1 MRILF
6 LGTPPVAALVLEQIV
21 RDPAVQ
27 IVGIVTQP
35 DRPSGRNRTLQ
46 PPAVKQRAHELGIAA
61 PIIQPETLRDPQVVA
76 ELAALQPDVGVVMAY
91 GEILRHD
98 VLNIPAAG
106 YLNIHPSLL
115 PRWRGPAPVVGA
127 MLADD
132 REVGVSVMRLVARM
146 DAGPILAQ
154 HRQPLAADA
163 RAEPLLHAL
172 CTIGADLLLQHL
184 PDYLAGKLVPIAQD
198 ETQAT
203 YTQLIQ
209 KTDGIIDW
217 HGSARHIERMTR
229 AYDPWPGAIT
239 SWRGQP
245 FRIIEAHVDSPQSKL
260 LPGQIDEHQGVIL
273 VGCGDQT
280 LRLAQVQPAG
290 KRVMAAQEWWR
301 GIQDRTHTQFEAI
314 KSAQ

>member
-6 LGTPPVAALVLEQIV
+6 LGTPQVAALVLEQII
-21 RDPAVQ
+21 RDPHVQ

-46 PPAVKQRAHELGIAA
+46 PPPVKQRALELGIAA

-76 ELAALQPDVGVVMAY
+76 ELTALQPDVGVVMAY
-91 GEILRHD
+91 GEILRRD
-98 VLNIPAAG
+98 VLGIPSAG

-115 PRWRGPAPVVGA
+115 PRWRGPAPVAGA
-127 MLADD
+127 ILANDQ
-132 REVGVSVMRLVARM
+132 EVGVSVMRLVARM

-154 HRQPLAADA
+154 HRQPLPADA
-163 RAEPLLHAL
+163 RAERLLHEL
-172 CTIGADLLLQHL
+172 CAIGADLLLQHV
-184 PDYLAGKLVPIAQD
+184 PAYLAGQLVPVAQD

-203 YTQLIQ
+203 YTKLIQ
-209 KTDGIIDW
+209 KADGMINW
-217 HGSARHIERMTR
+217 NLSAAHIERMTR

-245 FRIIEAHVDSPQSKL
+245 FRIIQAHVDPPHTNL
-260 LPGQIDEHQGVIL
+260 VPGQISEQQGAIL
-273 VGCGDQT
+273 VGCGEHT
-280 LRLAQVQPAG
+280 LRLALVQPAG

-301 GIQDRTHTQFEAI
+301 GIQDRAHAQFEAGET
-314 KSAQ
+314 AQ